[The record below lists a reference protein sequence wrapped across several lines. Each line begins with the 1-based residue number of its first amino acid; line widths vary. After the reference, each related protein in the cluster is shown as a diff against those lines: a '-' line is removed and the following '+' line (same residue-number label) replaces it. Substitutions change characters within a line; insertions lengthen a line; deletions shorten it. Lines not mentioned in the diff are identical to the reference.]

1 MQSVFTALD
10 YAPMLIDSMMDMVRV
25 VRADGKVVIVN
36 QAMKEQFGNG
46 EGSVCYASL
55 GCEHKCENCMMERL
69 KKGESGVTCERTIK
83 GRNFSLKSSPIYNE
97 NGQFMGSVEVFR
109 DITDE
114 VALRERLIR
123 ANNKLMADLSVVRG
137 LQRNMFNKRFPSV
150 GSLRFSMGFYPC
162 EAVGG
167 DACDC
172 IPLSDGRVLLYV
184 ADVSGHGVRAAMLT
198 VYLRQEMIMLARNT
212 DCKDLKGM
220 LESLRLS
227 FSELNAGENT
237 YITMFLAVV
246 DTVSGEMRCVN
257 AGHSVSPILKYHGG
271 IAEIFIPGSPICSWS
286 DHAGGKEGV
295 FKLDSGDRLLL
306 YTDGMLDVN
315 RTNPEEQIITAFNK
329 EPFSASAFIKE
340 FRAHHAKNPVDDL
353 LMFICQ
359 RKDEK

>member
-123 ANNKLMADLSVVRG
+123 ANNKLMADLSVVRATRRTQSSLGPAKELGG
-137 LQRNMFNKRFPSV
+137 LRYFF
-150 GSLRFSMGFYPC
+150 C
-162 EAVGG
+162 EAPKSRNPHSIAIFAICFAG
-167 DACDC
+167 
-172 IPLSDGRVLLYV
+172 IPR
-184 ADVSGHGVRAAMLT
+184 
-198 VYLRQEMIMLARNT
+198 
-212 DCKDLKGM
+212 
-220 LESLRLS
+220 
-227 FSELNAGENT
+227 
-237 YITMFLAVV
+237 
-246 DTVSGEMRCVN
+246 
-257 AGHSVSPILKYHGG
+257 
-271 IAEIFIPGSPICSWS
+271 AEI
-286 DHAGGKEGV
+286 
-295 FKLDSGDRLLL
+295 
-306 YTDGMLDVN
+306 
-315 RTNPEEQIITAFNK
+315 
-329 EPFSASAFIKE
+329 
-340 FRAHHAKNPVDDL
+340 
-353 LMFICQ
+353 
-359 RKDEK
+359 